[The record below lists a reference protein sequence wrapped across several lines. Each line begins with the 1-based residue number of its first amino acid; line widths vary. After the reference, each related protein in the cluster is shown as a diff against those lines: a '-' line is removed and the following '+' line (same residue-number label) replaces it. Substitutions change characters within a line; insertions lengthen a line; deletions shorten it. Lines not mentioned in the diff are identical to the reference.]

1 MTSTSPVRIVRAS
14 DHPNPLRLVVEGLAD
29 IWSRR
34 RLARYLIAADLAKHG
49 ANTVLGNVWW
59 LLDPLLQMAVYVV
72 LVGIIFSRATPDYPL
87 FIFAAIL
94 PWKWFSSSISDA
106 VTAVTT
112 RERIIKQVAFP
123 KIVLPVTATASG
135 LASFC
140 FGLIPLVA
148 LTLAFFPHRLSV
160 FVLFIPAIAAV
171 QFLITLAVAIVL
183 SAVNVFVRDIG
194 NVVRHGLR
202 LLFYL
207 SPGLYSIDH
216 LAGHRLLSTIM
227 WLNPFTTL
235 FESYRNVIYA
245 GVPPYWDA
253 LLVWAIVASALF
265 LVAVS
270 IFKWLE
276 PSFAKVL

>member
-1 MTSTSPVRIVRAS
+1 MTSTAPVRILRAS
-14 DHPNPLRLVVEGLAD
+14 DHPNPLRLIGEGLAD

-34 RLARYLIAADLAKHG
+34 RLARYLVQADLAKHG
-49 ANTVLGNVWW
+49 ADTILGNIWW

-72 LVGIIFSRATPDYPL
+72 LVGIIFARSTADYPL

-94 PWKWFSSSISDA
+94 PWKWFSSSINDA

-112 RERIIKQVAFP
+112 RDRIIKQVAFP

-140 FGLIPLVA
+140 FGLIPLVG
-148 LTLAFFPHRLSV
+148 LMVAFFPHRLSG
-160 FVLFIPAIAAV
+160 FLLLIPVIAAV
-171 QFLITLAVAIVL
+171 QFIITLAVAIVL
-183 SAVNVFVRDIG
+183 SAANVFVRDIG

-207 SPGLYSIDH
+207 SPALYSIDH
-216 LAGHRLLSTIM
+216 LAGHRLLTTLM

-245 GVPPYWDA
+245 GAPPLWEP
-253 LLVWAIVASALF
+253 LLVWAVVASLFF
-265 LVAVS
+265 LVAVAV
-270 IFKWLE
+270 FKWLE

>member
-1 MTSTSPVRIVRAS
+1 MTSQVRVLRAW
-14 DHPNPLRLVVEGLAD
+14 DHPNPFRLVREGLAD

-34 RLARYLIAADLAKHG
+34 RLARYLVGADLAKHG
-49 ANTVLGNVWW
+49 ADTVLGNVWW

-72 LVGIIFSRATPDYPL
+72 LVGIIFGRSTPDYPL

-94 PWKWFSSSISDA
+94 PWKWFSSSINDA
-106 VTAVTT
+106 VTAVTS

-135 LASFC
+135 LVSFC
-140 FGLIPLVA
+140 FGLVPLVA
-148 LTLAFFPHRLSV
+148 LMVILFPHRLSPFV
-160 FVLFIPAIAAV
+160 FLIPVVAAV
-171 QFLITLAVAIVL
+171 QFVITLATAIVL
-183 SAVNVFVRDIG
+183 SAANVFVRDIG
-194 NVVRHGLR
+194 NVVRHALR

-207 SPGLYSIDH
+207 SPALYSIDH
-216 LAGHRLLSTIM
+216 LAGHRTLSAIM

-245 GVPPYWDA
+245 GAPPLWDA
-253 LLVWAIVASALF
+253 LLVWAVVAGLLF
-265 LVAVS
+265 LLAVS
-270 IFKWLE
+270 VFKWLE